1 MNLLEQLKRDEGE
14 VLHVYLDSRNIR
26 TAGVGHNLESHGIDL
41 EVGTP
46 ISQAQSDLWLQAD
59 IQNATAKVDEHLPW
73 ATELDEERHGV
84 LVNMCFNMGIGGLLG
99 FKNTLAAIKAGD
111 WNLAAL
117 GMLHSAWATQ
127 VGARAHRLA
136 TQIETGVWQ

>member
-26 TAGVGHNLESHGIDL
+26 TAGVGHNLEAHGIDL

-46 ISQAQSDLWLQAD
+46 ISQAQSDLWLQEDIAD
-59 IQNATAKVDEHLPW
+59 ATAKVNEHLPW
-73 ATELDEERHGV
+73 ATELDEARHGV
-84 LVNMCFNMGIGGLLG
+84 LVNMCFNLGVGGLLQ

-117 GMLHSAWATQ
+117 GMLHSAWAVQ
-127 VGARAHRLA
+127 VGA
-136 TQIETGVWQ
+136 